1 MPRPGNR
8 PPELAI
14 PVASLAALRTALA
27 DEVGADA
34 AARAL
39 AAAGQAAGDSLF
51 AQLVAVNG
59 DSEHGTSA
67 LQDVSEGAFWRR
79 LSQLFSSRG
88 WGTLSHSAAHD
99 GVGALDAPDW
109 VEADAEGG
117 ANRPTC
123 FFTTGVLANLLG
135 NAAGAP
141 ISVLEVECRS
151 RGDQRC
157 RFLFG
162 STAAMNAVYEK
173 VGAGNSADAALS
185 EL

>member
-14 PVASLAALRTALA
+14 PVASLAALRSALA
-27 DEVGADA
+27 DEVGSDA

-51 AQLVAVNG
+51 SQLVAAGG
-59 DSEHGTSA
+59 DSENGAASLA
-67 LQDVSEGAFWRR
+67 DVSETAFWRR

-88 WGTLSHSAAHD
+88 WGTLSHSPAHE

-109 VEADAEGG
+109 VEADAE
-117 ANRPTC
+117 AHTNRPSC

-151 RGDQRC
+151 RGDGRC

-162 STAAMNAVYEK
+162 STSAMDAVYER
-173 VGAGNSADAALS
+173 VGAGNSADAALG